1 MPDHAVRWLETTTA
15 ELLAGCRVPAADGT
29 MLYTPDGMGNYPAL
43 WTRDFTYMAQY
54 AGYLLPTAHLLA
66 GFEYLL
72 AGQREDG
79 AMPDRVQPNGHAVYV
94 AGPEAN
100 PIGLANLDNPAFMVL
115 LADVC
120 LNALPKAEAM
130 AKAAAWRE
138 PLLRGLDWVPRS
150 EAGLVYND
158 PAQPHSPYGFT
169 DTIAKTGELL
179 FESLLDWE
187 ACRRWLAR
195 EPELTVLATRRAR
208 IEAALPRLW
217 DETVGLHLAA
227 SVDGRLPDIWGNA
240 FALHLGVPLGE
251 RREQAARW
259 FATHLGDYAWRG
271 QIRHLPVGL
280 YWPRFLLDVPPD
292 RYQNG
297 AYWATATGWVL
308 DALYLSEPALARQ
321 MFDELVADFRAR
333 GVFECVHGE
342 YTKLARYVASAT
354 NPLGVARRLW
364 GAGG

>member
-1 MPDHAVRWLETTTA
+1 MPDAAIRWLETTCA
-15 ELLAGCRVPAADGT
+15 ELLSGCRVPAADGT
-29 MLYTPDGMGNYPAL
+29 VLYTPDGMGNYQAL
-43 WTRDFTYMAQY
+43 WTRDFAYMAQY
-54 AGYLLPTAHLLA
+54 AGHLLPTEHLVA

-79 AMPDRVQPNGHAVYV
+79 AMPDRVQPNGHPVYV
-94 AGPEAN
+94 AGPETK
-100 PIGLANLDNPAFMVL
+100 PIGLANLDNPAFMVI

-120 LNALPKAEAM
+120 LNVLPQAAAM
-130 AKAAAWRE
+130 AKLEAWRG

-150 EAGLVYND
+150 ESGLVFND

-179 FESLLDWE
+179 FESLLDWD
-187 ACRRWLAR
+187 ASRRLLAR
-195 EPELTVLATRRAR
+195 EPALARLAERCRA
-208 IEAALPRLW
+208 IEEALPRLW
-217 DETVGLHLAA
+217 DEATGLHLAA
-227 SVDGRLPDIWGNA
+227 SVDGRLADIWGNA

-251 RREQAARW
+251 RREPMSRYFVEQVEQ
-259 FATHLGDYAWRG
+259 YAWRG
-271 QIRHLPVGL
+271 QIRHLPVGV
-280 YWPRFLLDVPPD
+280 YWPRFLIDVPPD

-308 DALYLSEPALARQ
+308 DAIHPAEPGLARQ
-321 MFDELVADFRAR
+321 MFDDLVADFRAR

-342 YTKLARYVASAT
+342 YTKLDRYVASAT

-364 GAGG
+364 Q